1 MIRIKL
7 QEIYDIAADMDLLI
21 HHVFCQGAGLSDK
34 NSVARG
40 SRKNCAIHSYGLT
53 RACLLFPLSCFRL
66 LHRVK
71 QNDRATKVSLVLP
84 YATYPCA
91 QRH

>member
-7 QEIYDIAADMDLLI
+7 QEIYDIAVDMDLLI

-40 SRKNCAIHSYGLT
+40 LRKTTAACDSLASRVPVFY
-53 RACLLFPLSCFRL
+53 FRL
-66 LHRVK
+66 VAP
-71 QNDRATKVSLVLP
+71 DCYIV
-84 YATYPCA
+84 
-91 QRH
+91 

>member
-7 QEIYDIAADMDLLI
+7 QEIYDIAADMDLVVYY
-21 HHVFCQGAGLSDK
+21 VFCQGSGLSDK

-40 SRKNCAIHSYGLT
+40 SRKNCAIHSYALT
-53 RACLLFPLSCFRL
+53 RAFLPCLLSCSQL

-84 YATYPCA
+84 YATCPCV

>member
-34 NSVARG
+34 
-40 SRKNCAIHSYGLT
+40 K
-53 RACLLFPLSCFRL
+53 
-66 LHRVK
+66 
-71 QNDRATKVSLVLP
+71 
-84 YATYPCA
+84 
-91 QRH
+91 